1 MDLKK
6 DREIL
11 ALRLQLIE
19 TTGRLLQ
26 SEHAAFSQQLAAIDA
41 QIRLAEGIENGASM
55 DAGQGDQGRAES
67 GAPRVA

>member
-1 MDLKK
+1 MELKK

-26 SEHAAFSQQLAAIDA
+26 AEHALISQQLAAIDA
-41 QIRLAEGIENGASM
+41 QIRLTEGEGNGSSM
-55 DAGQGDQGRAES
+55 DAGQGNPPGTEG
-67 GAPRVA
+67 GAPGVA